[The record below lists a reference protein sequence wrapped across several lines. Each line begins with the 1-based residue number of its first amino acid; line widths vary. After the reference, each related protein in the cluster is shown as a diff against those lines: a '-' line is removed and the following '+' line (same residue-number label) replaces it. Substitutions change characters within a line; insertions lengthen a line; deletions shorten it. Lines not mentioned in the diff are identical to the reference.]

1 MKSIKS
7 LFRILGPGL
16 ISGAADDDPSGIA
29 TYSQGGAQFG
39 LGVSW
44 LALFQYPLMMAIQEM
59 CARVGLVT
67 GKGLVGVI
75 KEKYSKKITIFIVGL
90 LLIAN
95 TITIGADIGAMGSSV
110 QLIIPKVPTVLITAS
125 FAAFILFTEVI
136 FSYKRYAKM
145 LKYMTLALFSYV
157 ITAFVVSGDWSK
169 IIWSTLIPHFELN
182 AGFLMI
188 FLAIFGATIS
198 PYAFFWQA
206 SEEAE
211 EDVLKNKI
219 KEIGEGKPRITKKEM
234 RLMRAD
240 TAVGMAFSQ
249 IIMWFIIIATA
260 NTLHI
265 NNITDIQTAAQAAK
279 ALEPLVH
286 NFPDSGKIAE
296 ILFASGIVG
305 TGLLAIPVLAGS
317 SAYALSD
324 GFGWKEGLSKKF
336 RQAKGF
342 YLIIIGSTVIGLWIN
357 LVNIDPIK
365 ALVYASIISGI
376 ISVPLLVMLL
386 KISNDKK
393 VLGSKTNGLLSNT
406 LVWITIIILGV
417 SVIVIFAAPLVWKQ

>member
-1 MKSIKS
+1 MKFKEYVSKI
-7 LFRILGPGL
+7 IGPGV
-16 ISGAADDDPSGIA
+16 ISGAADDDPSGIG

-39 LGVSW
+39 LGVAW
-44 LALFQYPLMMAIQEM
+44 LALFQYPLMTAIKEM

-75 KEKYSKKITIFIVGL
+75 KERYSKKMTIPIVIL

-110 QLIIPKVPTVLITAS
+110 QLIIPNVPTVFITVS

-145 LKYMTLALFSYV
+145 LKYMTLALFSYI

-169 IIWSTLIPHFELN
+169 IIWSTLIPHFEMN
-182 AGFLMI
+182 AAFLMI

-219 KEIGEGKPRITKKEM
+219 EEIGKGKPRITKKEM
-234 RLMRAD
+234 RIMRAD
-240 TAVGMAFSQ
+240 TAMGMAFSQ

-296 ILFASGIVG
+296 ILFALGIVG

-393 VLGSKTNGLLSNT
+393 VLGSKTNGLLSNI
-406 LVWITIIILGV
+406 LVWVTVIIIGV
-417 SVIVIFAAPLVWKQ
+417 SVIVVFVAPLVWKQ

>member
-16 ISGAADDDPSGIA
+16 ISGAADDDPSGIT

-188 FLAIFGATIS
+188 FLAIFRCDNFS
-198 PYAFFWQA
+198 
-206 SEEAE
+206 
-211 EDVLKNKI
+211 L
-219 KEIGEGKPRITKKEM
+219 RIF
-234 RLMRAD
+234 L
-240 TAVGMAFSQ
+240 
-249 IIMWFIIIATA
+249 
-260 NTLHI
+260 
-265 NNITDIQTAAQAAK
+265 
-279 ALEPLVH
+279 
-286 NFPDSGKIAE
+286 
-296 ILFASGIVG
+296 
-305 TGLLAIPVLAGS
+305 
-317 SAYALSD
+317 
-324 GFGWKEGLSKKF
+324 
-336 RQAKGF
+336 
-342 YLIIIGSTVIGLWIN
+342 
-357 LVNIDPIK
+357 
-365 ALVYASIISGI
+365 ASI
-376 ISVPLLVMLL
+376 
-386 KISNDKK
+386 
-393 VLGSKTNGLLSNT
+393 
-406 LVWITIIILGV
+406 
-417 SVIVIFAAPLVWKQ
+417 